1 MTQLYMIPD
10 FKSVA
15 ESAQYAAEQDLRF
28 EYNDFIFP
36 SVLDDE
42 KLVEERIA
50 EYKRLNRDCSKDTMH
65 GAFFDVTVFSYDAK
79 IREVSLL
86 RMRQS
91 MEIAKKMGL
100 RGVVFHGNH
109 FPFLH
114 GEVYDTNWLNRT
126 EEAVRELAKEYPD
139 FEIFMENMFDDTPEM
154 LRKLAERL
162 QDVKNF
168 GICLDYS
175 HAQITSKNGVV
186 WFEQLGKFVRHI
198 HVNDHC
204 FAGDVHMAP
213 GEGMTDWEEF
223 FCLKEQY
230 APEATVL
237 CEVSG
242 LEKARKGISF
252 LKSMTQRKM

>member
-1 MTQLYMIPD
+1 MTQFYMIPD
-10 FKSVA
+10 FGCAA
-15 ESAQYAAEQDLRF
+15 ESAQYAVEQELRF

-42 KLVEERIA
+42 RLVEERIA
-50 EYKRLNRDCSKDTMH
+50 EYKRMNRDCSKDTMH
-65 GAFFDVTVFSYDAK
+65 GAFFDVTVFSFDAK
-79 IREVSLL
+79 IRETSIL
-86 RMRQS
+86 RMCQS
-91 MEIAKKMGL
+91 MEIARKMGL

-109 FPFLH
+109 LPFLH
-114 GEVYDTNWLNRT
+114 GEVYDTNWLNCT
-126 EEAVRELAKEYPD
+126 EEVVRALAKEYPEI
-139 FEIFMENMFDDTPEM
+139 EIFMENMFDDTPEM
-154 LRKLAERL
+154 LGKLAERL

-175 HAQITSKNGVV
+175 HALIVSKNGVM
-186 WFEQLGKFVRHI
+186 WFEQLGEFVRHI

-223 FCLKEQY
+223 FRLKEQY

-242 LEKARKGISF
+242 LEKTKQGMVF
-252 LKSMTQRKM
+252 LKKKMAKKM

>member
-50 EYKRLNRDCSKDTMH
+50 EYKGLNRDCSMDTMH

-109 FPFLH
+109 CPFLH
-114 GEVYDTNWLNRT
+114 GETYDTHWLDCT
-126 EEAVRELAKEYPD
+126 EEAIRELAKENGFINADKPD
-139 FEIFMENMFDDTPEM
+139 S
-154 LRKLAERL
+154 
-162 QDVKNF
+162 QDICFIPDGDYGNF
-168 GICLDYS
+168 IEAYRGKEFPSGEFVDS
-175 HAQITSKNGVV
+175 QGHV
-186 WFEQLGKFVRHI
+186 LGRH
-198 HVNDHC
+198 
-204 FAGDVHMAP
+204 
-213 GEGMTDWEEF
+213 
-223 FCLKEQY
+223 
-230 APEATVL
+230 
-237 CEVSG
+237 
-242 LEKARKGISF
+242 KGIIHY
-252 LKSMTQRKM
+252 TVGQRKNLGIPESG